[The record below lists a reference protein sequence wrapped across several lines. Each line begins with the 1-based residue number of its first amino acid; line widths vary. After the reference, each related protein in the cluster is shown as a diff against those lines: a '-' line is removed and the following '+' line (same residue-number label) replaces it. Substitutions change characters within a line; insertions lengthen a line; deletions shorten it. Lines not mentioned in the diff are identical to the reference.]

1 MSHLLVID
9 LPGGNDTDVLQAAL
23 DRGDSFVF
31 LTSDLNLYLSQPRI
45 KAFLDQAHELIE
57 VKGFEWDEVLKAVLA
72 SNQKRALDAVLCLIE
87 IRLLEASK
95 IASALSLGYLNPES
109 AVLLRDKFNVRARLA
124 KHGIAQPPFELATTT
139 QEIKDAVSRLGLPVL
154 IKPADGYGSQNVVVL
169 QTELDLDPLV
179 SPIEI
184 MLPSRADYGLGVMA
198 NDRLLLERYMQG
210 SFIGVDTFS
219 LKGEHRFLG
228 VNVKKMFPPPSFAI
242 EGGCFTPRT
251 QAHIELER
259 YVFSILDAVGFDCG
273 ATHIEMMLTSEGP
286 RLIEINPRLVGAKI
300 ARLVGFAMNRSTH
313 SDLIDIHLGRWP
325 KDLLE
330 NSTHQVAVSRWFTSP
345 VSGVIES
352 ITPPQWSDPNVK
364 CVEFLKQVGDS
375 VMPAFENAA
384 RLGYVMTCGSDES
397 EAEELARRY
406 IEDTDVSI
414 LT

>member
-23 DRGDSFVF
+23 ARGDSFVF

-45 KAFLDQAHELIE
+45 KALLDQAHELIE

-95 IASALSLGYLNPES
+95 IASTLSLGYLNPES

-124 KHGIAQPPFELATTT
+124 QHGIAQPPFELATTT

-198 NDRLLLERYMQG
+198 NDRLLVERYMQG

-273 ATHIEMMLTSEGP
+273 ATHIEMMLTNEGP

-345 VSGVIES
+345 VRGVIES

-384 RLGYVMTCGSDES
+384 RLGYVMTCGSNES

-414 LT
+414 LN

>member
-1 MSHLLVID
+1 MSHLLIID
-9 LPGGNDTDVLQAAL
+9 LPGGNDCDILQAAV

-31 LTSDLNLYLSQPRI
+31 LTSDLELYLSQPKVKI
-45 KAFLDQAHELIE
+45 LLDQAHELIE
-57 VKGFEWDEVLKAVLA
+57 VKSFAFDEVLKAVL
-72 SNQKRALDAVLCLIE
+72 STHREMPIQAVLCLIE

-95 IASALSLGYLNPES
+95 IASALRLGYLNLES
-109 AVLLRDKFNVRARLA
+109 AVLLRDKYSVRARLA
-124 KHGIAQPPFELATTT
+124 QHGIAQPPFELATTT
-139 QEIKDAVSRLGLPVL
+139 QEIKDAVARLGLPIL

-184 MLPSRADYGLGVMA
+184 MLPSKADYGLGVMA
-198 NDRLLLERYMQG
+198 NDRLLVERYMQG

-219 LKGEHRFLG
+219 LRGKHRFLG
-228 VNVKKMFPPPSFAI
+228 INVKKMFPPPSFAI

-251 QAHIELER
+251 QQHAELEQ

-273 ATHIEMMLTSEGP
+273 ATHIELMLTNEGP

-300 ARLVGFAMNRSTH
+300 ARLVGFAMNRSIH
-313 SDLIDIHLGRWP
+313 SDLIDIHLGQWP
-325 KDLLE
+325 KDLE
-330 NSTHQVAVSRWFTSP
+330 GNSKHQVAVSRWYTSP
-345 VSGVIES
+345 VSGIIES
-352 ITPPQWSDPNVK
+352 ITAPQWSDSNVK
-364 CVEFLKQVGDS
+364 CVEMLKKVGDP

-397 EAEELARRY
+397 EAEELARRF
-406 IEDTDVSI
+406 IEDTDISI

>member
-1 MSHLLVID
+1 
-9 LPGGNDTDVLQAAL
+9 
-23 DRGDSFVF
+23 
-31 LTSDLNLYLSQPRI
+31 
-45 KAFLDQAHELIE
+45 
-57 VKGFEWDEVLKAVLA
+57 
-72 SNQKRALDAVLCLIE
+72 
-87 IRLLEASK
+87 
-95 IASALSLGYLNPES
+95 
-109 AVLLRDKFNVRARLA
+109 
-124 KHGIAQPPFELATTT
+124 
-139 QEIKDAVSRLGLPVL
+139 
-154 IKPADGYGSQNVVVL
+154 
-169 QTELDLDPLV
+169 
-179 SPIEI
+179 
-184 MLPSRADYGLGVMA
+184 
-198 NDRLLLERYMQG
+198 MQG